1 MSGNFANGTA
11 NALRPITGQF
21 DMYAGKDLA
30 DNEWHTV
37 EYIRNIRQNIIYL
50 DRGTLK
56 ERFVFRKSPETYN
69 ELSVSMVTFGGY
81 YSFSTGD
88 LKIEQSFSR
97 QGIRGC
103 FSEATFSQEW
113 YSLTA
118 RPKTEPKTVNFMEA
132 QLPGVTPNPDPN
144 VISVERMV
152 DVGDIDTVLQCPDT
166 NPAYRPLFFKSSV
179 VHLALLPNYTLPTL
193 KMEMKFR
200 TVVNEQTLANF
211 THLRSG
217 ESIEIKIN
225 RKGQVVL
232 QMDEDS
238 MVKNSFCIFLCNI

>member
-1 MSGNFANGTA
+1 
-11 NALRPITGQF
+11 
-21 DMYAGKDLA
+21 
-30 DNEWHTV
+30 
-37 EYIRNIRQNIIYL
+37 
-50 DRGTLK
+50 
-56 ERFVFRKSPETYN
+56 
-69 ELSVSMVTFGGY
+69 
-81 YSFSTGD
+81 
-88 LKIEQSFSR
+88 
-97 QGIRGC
+97 
-103 FSEATFSQEW
+103 
-113 YSLTA
+113 
-118 RPKTEPKTVNFMEA
+118 
-132 QLPGVTPNPDPN
+132 
-144 VISVERMV
+144 MV

-217 ESIEIKIN
+217 ESIEVKIN

>member
-11 NALRPITGQF
+11 NALRPIVGQF

-37 EYIRNIRQNIIYL
+37 EYIRNIRQNIIYI
-50 DRGTLK
+50 DRGTSK

-69 ELSVSMVTFGGY
+69 ELSVSMVAFGGY

-113 YSLTA
+113 YPPSERSD
-118 RPKTEPKTVNFMEA
+118 RPEPKTVNFMED

-144 VISVERMV
+144 VVPVERLV
-152 DVGDIDTVLQCPDT
+152 DVGDIVTVPECPAMVE
-166 NPAYRPLFFKSSV
+166 PYRPLFFKSSV
-179 VHLALLPNYTLPTL
+179 VHIALSPNYTIPQL
-193 KMEMKFR
+193 KLSLKFR
-200 TVVNEQTLANF
+200 TVINEQTLANF

-217 ESIEIKIN
+217 ESIELRIN

-232 QMDEDS
+232 QLDQDQKVLISNMI
-238 MVKNSFCIFLCNI
+238 V